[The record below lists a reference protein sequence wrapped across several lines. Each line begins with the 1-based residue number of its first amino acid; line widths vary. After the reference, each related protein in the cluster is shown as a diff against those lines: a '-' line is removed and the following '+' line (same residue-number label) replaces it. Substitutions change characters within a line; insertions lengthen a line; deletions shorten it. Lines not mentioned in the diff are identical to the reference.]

1 MNDDKTVNSSST
13 ASTVA
18 VASPVPG
25 NTSASEVFIS
35 VQDDAAPSV
44 RTAVPATL
52 KGATVDDDAEAGEA
66 VELGTT
72 TDKDGNTAN
81 PDSADQQPAVPLGR
95 AEFALVFTA
104 LLCAVFLP
112 ALDMTVVAT

>member
-18 VASPVPG
+18 VASPAPDISG
-25 NTSASEVFIS
+25 EGVFIS

-44 RTAVPATL
+44 RTAVPATP
-52 KGATVDDDAEAGEA
+52 KGVTADDDAEAGEA

-72 TDKDGNTAN
+72 TDKDGNAAN